1 LEPSGSG
8 KKGLV
13 KVERGGEG
21 KRLLVRMKIGRAR
34 AVEMATRDRRM
45 GMRVGNGRNGGYA

>member
-1 LEPSGSG
+1 LEPSGSGSG

-21 KRLLVRMKIGRAR
+21 KRLIVRMKIGR
-34 AVEMATRDRRM
+34 VKMQEMAARQK
-45 GMRVGNGRNGGYA
+45 NG